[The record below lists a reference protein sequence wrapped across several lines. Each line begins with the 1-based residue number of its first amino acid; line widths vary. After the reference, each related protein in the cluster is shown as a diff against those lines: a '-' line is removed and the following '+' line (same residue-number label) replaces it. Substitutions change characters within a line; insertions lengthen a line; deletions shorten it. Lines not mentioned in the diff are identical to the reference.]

1 MRDIRSD
8 LQERVN
14 EMGERIKLANDYCEK
29 MIKQFQKER
38 DAKVSELNARIA
50 MMSKLLE
57 FEKKDMGE
65 VAPAAISPASPKLSL
80 AAG

>member
-14 EMGERIKLANDYCEK
+14 QMGERIKLANDYCEK
-29 MIKQFQKER
+29 MIKQLQKER
-38 DAKVSELNARIA
+38 DAKVAELNARIA

-57 FEKKDMGE
+57 FEQKDMGE
-65 VAPAAISPASPKLSL
+65 VAPAAVRPASPKLSL

>member
-57 FEKKDMGE
+57 FEQKDMGD
-65 VAPAAISPASPKLSL
+65 APAAVRPASPKLSL
-80 AAG
+80 AG